1 MSVTTARISTDPN
14 HPDSLSSGAA
24 KINSSFDAIDSA
36 IANINTGLNKHRFA
50 DTLDHPD
57 GSVTKE
63 KLSPEVIGLIE
74 GSADIVK
81 IADVQM
87 SGQTTIANIPQTYRH
102 LKAYFVSRSVANEV
116 DSYFLIQFNGV
127 TSRDYWAYNTT
138 NAQNSFAIAR
148 IPAVNADAGFY
159 STGELLV
166 FDYANTNIA
175 KSVQV
180 SQISKRQKAVAG
192 VSFFYGG
199 TLDKTDAV
207 TSITFSTSGGFT
219 ADSRVV
225 LYGIK

>member
-24 KINSSFDAIDSA
+24 KINSNFDAIDSA
-36 IANINTGLNKHRFA
+36 FDNII
-50 DTLDHPD
+50 
-57 GSVTKE
+57 S
-63 KLSPEVIGLIE
+63 LIE

-102 LKAYFVSRSVANEV
+102 LKAYFVARSMANEV
-116 DSYFLIQFNGV
+116 DSYFTIHFNGI
-127 TSRDYWAYNTT
+127 TSRDYWAYNSP
-138 NAQNSFAIAR
+138 NAQNAFGSAR

-192 VSFFYGG
+192 VSFFTGG